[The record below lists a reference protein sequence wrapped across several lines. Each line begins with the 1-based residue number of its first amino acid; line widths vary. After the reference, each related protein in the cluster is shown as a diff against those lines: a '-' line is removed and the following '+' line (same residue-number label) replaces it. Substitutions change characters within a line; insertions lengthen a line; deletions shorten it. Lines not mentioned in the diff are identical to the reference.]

1 MKKSLFFTCCRVM
14 FQKEHLNFDDEE
26 LYRYARL
33 VTSAVIAKVH
43 TIDWTIELL
52 KTDTLHAA
60 MRANWYGLLG
70 KEFKDSFGHV
80 GGVALGGLVGLK
92 KPQNHS
98 VPYSLTEEFVR
109 VYRMHPLLPDNLLLR
124 DISAPTGA
132 NKSPPL
138 LKEVPMGDL
147 VGLKGE
153 KTLSEIGFTK
163 QFVSMGHQ
171 SCGALTLWNY
181 PMWLRDLIPQ
191 GVDGKDRPDHVD
203 MPALEVYRDRENK
216 VARYNEFRRGLLMI
230 PISKWGDLTDD
241 PEVVHALREVY
252 GDDVEELDLLVG
264 LMAEK
269 KIKGF
274 SISETAFTIFLLMA
288 TRRLEGDRFFTSY
301 YNEETYTKR

>member
-80 GGVALGGLVGLK
+80 GGWHWEVL
-92 KPQNHS
+92 
-98 VPYSLTEEFVR
+98 
-109 VYRMHPLLPDNLLLR
+109 
-124 DISAPTGA
+124 
-132 NKSPPL
+132 
-138 LKEVPMGDL
+138 VPMGDL